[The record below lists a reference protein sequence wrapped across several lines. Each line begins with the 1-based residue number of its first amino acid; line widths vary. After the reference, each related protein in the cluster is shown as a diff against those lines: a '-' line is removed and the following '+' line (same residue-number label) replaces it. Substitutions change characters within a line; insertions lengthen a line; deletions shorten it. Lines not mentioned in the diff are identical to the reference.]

1 MNRYIIIALYA
12 LSFTLLFQ
20 YFFTNKQTEVK
31 NTNDII
37 LTIVDDTIVVPNS
50 PNIEIVNHTQSGA
63 TFNTCSDITL
73 SVDSRTIGSLG
84 EWAPSF
90 CQEIIV
96 WAWEKKHIPMEE
108 LSTLLTKMPGK
119 YILTLK
125 TSNGDR
131 TMVFDLS
138 LPGTFRSLLTTVFY
152 NPIYNLF
159 VALLTFI
166 PGHPLGW
173 AIVIITIIIRLILLV
188 PQQHMLES
196 QKKLQLIQPKI
207 KALQEKF
214 GWGSTPEE
222 KRDNQAKL
230 GMEMLDLYKKEWV
243 SPMGS
248 CLPLLIQMPIL
259 IGLYWVVS
267 SITDPSNFYHL
278 YSFFKDFD
286 PTAINTNFIGLDLKQ
301 IGGVVGGI
309 FALVLAGL
317 QYIQAKLSFAY
328 NPVAKKEEKKVEKK
342 EGEIPEFALD
352 PQMMQKS
359 MLYVFPVM
367 IGVTALF
374 FPLGV
379 GLYWF
384 IGTLFVIAQQW
395 YVNKKKIK

>member
-50 PNIEIVNHTQSGA
+50 PSIEIVNHTMSGA
-63 TFNTCSDITL
+63 SFNTCRDVTL
-73 SVDSRTIGSLG
+73 SVDSRTIGNLS

-96 WAWEKKHIPMEE
+96 WAWEKKHIPLEE
-108 LSTLLTKMPGK
+108 LSTLLAKMPGK

-125 TSNGDR
+125 TSTGDR

-196 QKKLQLIQPKI
+196 QKKLQMIQPKI

-214 GWGSTPEE
+214 GSSSTPEE

-230 GMEMLDLYKKEWV
+230 WMEMLELYKKEGV

-286 PTAINTNFIGLDLKQ
+286 PTAINTNFFGLDLKA
-301 IGGVVGGI
+301 IGWVVGAV

-317 QYIQAKLSFAY
+317 QYFQAKLSFAY
-328 NPVAKKEEKKVEKK
+328 NPVAKKEEKKIEKK
-342 EGEIPEFALD
+342 KE
-352 PQMMQKS
+352 KS
-359 MLYVFPVM
+359 LNLRLILRWCKSRCSM
-367 IGVTALF
+367 F
-374 FPLGV
+374 FL
-379 GLYWF
+379 
-384 IGTLFVIAQQW
+384 
-395 YVNKKKIK
+395 

>member
-50 PNIEIVNHTQSGA
+50 PSIEIVNHTMSGA
-63 TFNTCSDITL
+63 SFNTCRDITL
-73 SVDSRTIGSLG
+73 SVDSRTIGNLS

-96 WAWEKKHIPMEE
+96 WAWEKKHIPLEE
-108 LSTLLTKMPGK
+108 LSTLLAKMPGK

-196 QKKLQLIQPKI
+196 QKKLQMIQPKI

-214 GWGSTPEE
+214 GSSSTPEE

-230 GMEMLDLYKKEWV
+230 WMEMLELYKKEGV

-286 PTAINTNFIGLDLKQ
+286 PTAINTNFFGLDLKA
-301 IGGVVGGI
+301 IGWVVGAV

-317 QYIQAKLSFAY
+317 QYFQAKLSFAY
-328 NPVAKKEEKKVEKK
+328 NPIAKKEEKKIEKK

-395 YVNKKKIK
+395 YVNKKKLK

>member
-50 PNIEIVNHTQSGA
+50 PSIEIVNHTMTGA
-63 TFNTCSDITL
+63 SFNTCRDITL
-73 SVDSRTIGSLG
+73 SVDSRTIGNLS

-96 WAWEKKHIPMEE
+96 WAWEKKHIPLEE
-108 LSTLLTKMPGK
+108 LSTLLAKMPGK

-125 TSNGDR
+125 TSTGDR

-196 QKKLQLIQPKI
+196 QKKLQMIQPKI

-214 GWGSTPEE
+214 GSSSTPEE

-230 GMEMLDLYKKEWV
+230 WMEMLELYKKEGV

-286 PTAINTNFIGLDLKQ
+286 PTAINTNFFGLDLKA
-301 IGGVVGGI
+301 IGWVVGAV

-317 QYIQAKLSFAY
+317 QYFQAKLSFAY
-328 NPVAKKEEKKVEKK
+328 NPVAKKEEKKIEKK

-367 IGVTALF
+367 IWVTALF

-395 YVNKKKIK
+395 YVNKKKLK

>member
-50 PNIEIVNHTQSGA
+50 PSIEIVNHTMSGA
-63 TFNTCSDITL
+63 SFNTCRDVTL
-73 SVDSRTIGSLG
+73 SVDSRTIGNLS

-96 WAWEKKHIPMEE
+96 WAWEKKHIPLEE
-108 LSTLLTKMPGK
+108 LSTLLAKMPGK

-125 TSNGDR
+125 TSTGDR

-196 QKKLQLIQPKI
+196 QKKLQMIQPKI

-214 GWGSTPEE
+214 GSSSTPEE

-230 GMEMLDLYKKEWV
+230 WMEMLELYKKEGV

-286 PTAINTNFIGLDLKQ
+286 PTAINTNFFGLDLKA
-301 IGGVVGGI
+301 IGWVVGAV

-317 QYIQAKLSFAY
+317 QYFQAKLSFAY
-328 NPVAKKEEKKVEKK
+328 NPVAKKEEKKIEKK

-395 YVNKKKIK
+395 YVNKKKLK

>member
-12 LSFTLLFQ
+12 LSFTLMFQ
-20 YFFTNKQTEVK
+20 YFFGNKEAQVDT
-31 NTNDII
+31 TRDILLSI
-37 LTIVDDTIVVPNS
+37 ADDSVVIPNA
-50 PNIEIVNHTQSGA
+50 PKIEILNQTA
-63 TFNTCSDITL
+63 TGVRFDTCKDITL
-73 SVDSRTIGSLG
+73 SVDSRSVTRFEEGAPKFCKTLSIAPGETASL
-84 EWAPSF
+84 
-90 CQEIIV
+90 
-96 WAWEKKHIPMEE
+96 PMEE
-108 LSTLLTKMPGK
+108 LSVLLSKLPGK
-119 YILTLK
+119 YLLTLN
-125 TSNGDR
+125 TPYGERVMS
-131 TMVFDLS
+131 FSLS
-138 LPGTFRSLLTTVFY
+138 LPGAFRSLLTTVFY

-159 VALLTFI
+159 VALLTFL

-173 AIVIITIIIRLILLV
+173 AIVIITVIIRLILLV

-196 QKKLQLIQPKI
+196 QKKLQVIQPKI

-214 GWGSTPEE
+214 GGGTTPEE

-230 GMEMLDLYKKEWV
+230 GMEMLELYKKEWV

-278 YSFFKDFD
+278 YSFFKNFD
-286 PTAINTNFIGLDLKQ
+286 PTAIDTNFFGLELKQ
-301 IGGVVGGI
+301 IGGTVGII
-309 FALVLAGL
+309 FALLLAGL
-317 QYIQAKLSFAY
+317 QYLQAKLSFTY
-328 NPVAKKEEKKVEKK
+328 NPPAKKDEKKVEKK

-395 YVNKKKIK
+395 YVNNKKVK

>member
-20 YFFTNKQTEVK
+20 YFFANKQSEVK
-31 NTNDII
+31 DLNDIVLSI
-37 LTIVDDTIVVPNS
+37 ADDTIVIPNS
-50 PNIEIVNHTQSGA
+50 PKIEIINHTQSGIS
-63 TFNTCSDITL
+63 FDTCKDITL
-73 SVDSRTIGSLG
+73 SVNSSTIGRLG
-84 EWAPSF
+84 EWAPKF
-90 CQEIIV
+90 CQNLTISAGNKV
-96 WAWEKKHIPMEE
+96 HIPLEE
-108 LSTLLTKMPGK
+108 LSLILAKKPGK

-125 TSNGDR
+125 VPWWER
-131 TMVFDLS
+131 TTFFELS
-138 LPGTFRSLLTTVFY
+138 EPGAFRSLLTTVFY
-152 NPIYNLF
+152 NPIYNFF
-159 VALLTFI
+159 VALLTFL

-173 AIVIITIIIRLILLV
+173 AIVIITVIIRLILLV

-196 QKKLQLIQPKI
+196 QKKLQTIQPKI
-207 KALQEKF
+207 KALQEKYG
-214 GWGSTPEE
+214 GWNTPEE

-278 YSFFKDFD
+278 YSFFKEFD
-286 PTAINTNFIGLDLKQ
+286 PTSINTNFYGLDLKQ
-301 IGGVVGGI
+301 IGGVVGNV
-309 FALVLAGL
+309 FAIILAWL
-317 QYIQAKLSFAY
+317 QYLQAKLSFSY
-328 NPVAKKEEKKVEKK
+328 NPPAKKEEKKSEKK
-342 EGEIPEFALD
+342 EGEVPDLALD

-359 MLYVFPVM
+359 MLYMFPVM

-395 YVNKKKIK
+395 YVNKKKVK

>member
-20 YFFTNKQTEVK
+20 YFFTNKQAEL
-31 NTNDII
+31 NDTNDILLSI
-37 LTIVDDTIVVPNS
+37 TDDTIVIPNS
-50 PNIEIVNHTQSGA
+50 PKIEVVNHTQSGIS
-63 TFNTCSDITL
+63 FDTCKDISLSVNSTTIGKLAEGAPNFCQTL
-73 SVDSRTIGSLG
+73 SVGAG
-84 EWAPSF
+84 NK
-90 CQEIIV
+90 V
-96 WAWEKKHIPMEE
+96 HIPLEE
-108 LSTLLTKMPGK
+108 LSLMLAKKPGK

-125 TSNGDR
+125 VPGGER
-131 TMVFDLS
+131 TTFFELS
-138 LPGTFRSLLTTVFY
+138 EPGAFRSLLTTVFY
-152 NPIYNLF
+152 NPIYNFF
-159 VALLTFI
+159 VALLTFL

-196 QKKLQLIQPKI
+196 QKKLQFIQPKI
-207 KALQEKF
+207 KALQEKYA
-214 GWGSTPEE
+214 GGATPEE

-230 GMEMLDLYKKEWV
+230 GMEMLELYKKEGV

-278 YSFFKDFD
+278 YSFFKEFD
-286 PTAINTNFIGLDLKQ
+286 PTSINTNFYGIDLKQ
-301 IGGVVGGI
+301 IGGVVGNI
-309 FALVLAGL
+309 FALILAGL
-317 QYIQAKLSFAY
+317 QYLQAKLSFAY
-328 NPVAKKEEKKVEKK
+328 NPPAKKEEKKTEKK
-342 EGEIPEFALD
+342 EGETPELALD

>member
-50 PNIEIVNHTQSGA
+50 PSIEIVNHTMSGA
-63 TFNTCSDITL
+63 SFNTCRDVTL
-73 SVDSRTIGSLG
+73 SVDSRTIGNLS

-96 WAWEKKHIPMEE
+96 WAWEKKHIPLEE
-108 LSTLLTKMPGK
+108 LSTLLAKMPGK

-125 TSNGDR
+125 TSTGDR

-196 QKKLQLIQPKI
+196 QKKLQMIQPKI

-214 GWGSTPEE
+214 GSSSTPEE

-230 GMEMLDLYKKEWV
+230 WMEMLELYKKEGV

-286 PTAINTNFIGLDLKQ
+286 PTAINTNFFGLDLKA
-301 IGGVVGGI
+301 IGWVVGAV

-317 QYIQAKLSFAY
+317 QYFQAKLSFAY
-328 NPVAKKEEKKVEKK
+328 NPVAKKEEKKIEKK

-367 IGVTALF
+367 IWVTALF

-395 YVNKKKIK
+395 YVNKKKLK